1 MQKEIEVN
9 IKGRVQMVMFR
20 DFARRYAKRLELTGV
35 VKNLGDGSVR
45 VVAQGDEDK
54 LNKFIE
60 LLKKGPTFAKVSD
73 IDVKWMEIK
82 EKFTDFKII
91 WT

>member
-35 VKNLGDGSVR
+35 VKKLGDGSVR

-60 LLKKGPTFAKVSD
+60 VLKKGPTFAKVSD